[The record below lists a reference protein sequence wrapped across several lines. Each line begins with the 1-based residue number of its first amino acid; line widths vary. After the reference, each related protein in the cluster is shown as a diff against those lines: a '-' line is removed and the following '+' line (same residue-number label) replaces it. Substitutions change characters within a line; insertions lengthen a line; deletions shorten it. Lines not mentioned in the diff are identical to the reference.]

1 MGSMVMERHNYLKD
15 ILDPI
20 KFIKGEREMNLK
32 DSGHEEPEELP
43 EQEEA
48 ALFYHEPQ
56 QFAGDQFAYLPY
68 QWS

>member
-1 MGSMVMERHNYLKD
+1 
-15 ILDPI
+15 
-20 KFIKGEREMNLK
+20 MNLK